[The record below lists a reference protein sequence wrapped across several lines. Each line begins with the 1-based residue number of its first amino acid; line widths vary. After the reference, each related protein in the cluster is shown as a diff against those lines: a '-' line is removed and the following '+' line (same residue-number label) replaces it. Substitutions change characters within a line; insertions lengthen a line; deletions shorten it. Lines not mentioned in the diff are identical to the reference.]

1 MKIPKLNWIPFN
13 PDNPPV
19 DLTDC
24 EDAYLILIEDKGY
37 PPHYLK
43 EPCDYYMD
51 VATAYGSYLD
61 NFWDT
66 TNDWDEGNDI
76 HVIAYCG
83 FGDLVKVEEVN
94 I

>member
-1 MKIPKLNWIPFN
+1 MKIPKLDWISFN

-19 DLTDC
+19 DLDDS
-24 EDAYLILIEDKGY
+24 EDGYLVLIEDRGY
-37 PPHYLK
+37 PPHYSN

-66 TNDWDEGNDI
+66 TNDWCEGNDI
-76 HVIAYCG
+76 HVIAYCYLG
-83 FGDLVKVEEVN
+83 GQIKVEQ
-94 I
+94 IDI

>member
-1 MKIPKLNWIPFN
+1 MKTPKLNWIPFN
-13 PDNPPV
+13 PDRPPI

-24 EDAYLILIEDKGY
+24 EDAYLVLIEDKGY
-37 PPHYLK
+37 PPQYPN
-43 EPCDYYMD
+43 EPCEYYMD

-66 TNDWDEGNDI
+66 TNDWNEGNDI

-83 FGDLVKVEEVN
+83 LGDQVKVEEVN